1 MNEDEIKTI
10 IYAELKRIAPDTE
23 PQELKPDEI
32 YRDVL
37 DIDSFDALQFIVAM
51 DEKLGINIPEADY
64 GKITTLHNLLTYI
77 VSQNKA

>member
-23 PQELKPDEI
+23 PQKLKPDEI

-37 DIDSFDALQFIVAM
+37 DIDSFDALQFIVAI
-51 DEKLGINIPEADY
+51 DEKLGINIPESDY
-64 GKITTLHNLLTYI
+64 GQIATLHNLLNYI
-77 VSQNKA
+77 VSKKKA